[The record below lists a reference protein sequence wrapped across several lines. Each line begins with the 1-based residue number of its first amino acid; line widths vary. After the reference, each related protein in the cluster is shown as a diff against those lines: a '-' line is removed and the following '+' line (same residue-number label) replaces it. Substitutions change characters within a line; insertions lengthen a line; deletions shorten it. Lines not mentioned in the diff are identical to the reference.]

1 MKRTAR
7 NFMAS
12 IGIFTVALWASFV
25 NAAPTTEE
33 LCEKLHAEYLLKAQK
48 ALSEDNLE
56 DALRFLLEAQ
66 AIAKKCADSAEQPLP
81 QKQIRESGHA
91 STRNRSA
98 FS

>member
-1 MKRTAR
+1 MFINSLVFFFILT
-7 NFMAS
+7 
-12 IGIFTVALWASFV
+12 LWDSSLEANPSV
-25 NAAPTTEE
+25 QE

-48 ALSEDNLE
+48 ALSEDKLD

-66 AIAKKCADSAEQPLP
+66 AIANKCAESSEQPLP

-91 STRNRSA
+91 SGSQLHS